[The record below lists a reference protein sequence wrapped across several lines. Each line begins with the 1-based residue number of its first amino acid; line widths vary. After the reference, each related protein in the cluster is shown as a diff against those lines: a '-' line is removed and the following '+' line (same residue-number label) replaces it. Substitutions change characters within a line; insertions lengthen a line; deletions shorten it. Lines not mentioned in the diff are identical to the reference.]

1 MLRDWLAADFLCDV
15 FIIVLRLV
23 SVAILWFAHA
33 LVFPV
38 VGYALLPAV
47 GYDLLPAVACALLPA
62 VNYALSD
69 CFHPCSKSSMLFSCG
84 PRALVSFSL
93 LATTGSLAWFCL
105 YYSFFWRGL
114 HQHYFGIVYCSEVR
128 LMHLQRHFSA
138 CAASSSLFCGKCSGS
153 SSLQF
158 GTTWSAVCEVWLLFL
173 VFWRFVA
180 AAVRRC
186 SSTPLCDTPGC
197 ALVAKAFIKASCRGV
212 VLWFVQHRKAYR
224 FSYLSAS

>member
-93 LATTGSLAWFCL
+93 LATTGSLAVVL
-105 YYSFFWRGL
+105 S
-114 HQHYFGIVYCSEVR
+114 
-128 LMHLQRHFSA
+128 
-138 CAASSSLFCGKCSGS
+138 
-153 SSLQF
+153 
-158 GTTWSAVCEVWLLFL
+158 LLFFL
-173 VFWRFVA
+173 LAWPPPALLWNSLLFRGPPHAPPTTLFSLRRFV
-180 AAVRRC
+180 
-186 SSTPLCDTPGC
+186 
-197 ALVAKAFIKASCRGV
+197 II
-212 VLWFVQHRKAYR
+212 VLR
-224 FSYLSAS
+224 